1 MSRKPQEILEVF
13 CTPMNPQNSNSTPVI
28 EPGTSRHGVII
39 MVLSVLAF
47 TVNTLLLRYLG
58 EGLEKVEPY
67 LPLFFRAVVGIF
79 IVLVFFRGRR
89 PTRIRPVFRDRTLI
103 LRGLCGLLGTAAY
116 YWTVPTLGG
125 RQGHFAL
132 QYLCNFCLH
141 HRDAFARRETHRSAI
156 FLARALVRRHRSPRR
171 ATCQGGGIRGRME

>member
-1 MSRKPQEILEVF
+1 
-13 CTPMNPQNSNSTPVI
+13 MNPQNSNSTPVI

-103 LRGLCGLLGTAAY
+103 LRGLCGLLERR
-116 YWTVPTLGG
+116 PTTGLCRLSGQA
-125 RQGHFAL
+125 RPLCFA
-132 QYLCNFCLH
+132 
-141 HRDAFARRETHRSAI
+141 I
-156 FLARALVRRHRSPRR
+156 P
-171 ATCQGGGIRGRME
+171 M